1 MGVGWF
7 RCFRLYSPPYALE
20 IVFSLFFFIATI
32 FKWLAFRLLFAHKNQ
47 DFVEHIS
54 ILYDFLKKTFT

>member
-20 IVFSLFFFIATI
+20 IVFPYSFLLQQF
-32 FKWLAFRLLFAHKNQ
+32 LNGLRLGCYLPIKNQ